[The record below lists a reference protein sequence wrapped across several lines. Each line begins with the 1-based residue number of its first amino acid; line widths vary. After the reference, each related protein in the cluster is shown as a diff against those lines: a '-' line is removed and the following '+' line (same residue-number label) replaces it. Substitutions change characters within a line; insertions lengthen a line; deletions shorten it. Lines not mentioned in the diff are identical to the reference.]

1 MMDRVPGKAAVAG
14 LPMFSFEEEEEDDD
28 EDDFLVESC
37 RLART
42 DVHGYGS
49 GPDGVRA

>member
-1 MMDRVPGKAAVAG
+1 MDRVPGKAAMAG
-14 LPMFSFEEEEEDDD
+14 LPMFSF